1 MLAKRCLFI
10 IIYCL
15 SHFLT
20 ATNYTIQQILLILFS
35 DIATLGV
42 EKDPF
47 SAAGYF
53 DLEETVV
60 DDIYI
65 VVDGRNDDFAV
76 GIDDTTVTTDVKA
89 EEARLGEFVGLV
101 FI

>member
-1 MLAKRCLFI
+1 MFFLSLSVGYRIDTIPQILF
-10 IIYCL
+10 L
-15 SHFLT
+15 V
-20 ATNYTIQQILLILFS
+20 NYTIPQILLILFS
-35 DIATLGV
+35 DIATLGI

-76 GIDDTTVTTDVKA
+76 GIDYTAVTTDVEA
-89 EEARLGEFVGLV
+89 EETRFG
-101 FI
+101 